1 MMTGELK
8 EIHSRLDALSALVK
22 AAGLG
27 GHQEDYR
34 GQLADIAEQLDEL
47 KAAQAKM
54 VSGVTERQ
62 MSEAIRK
69 AIRETPAMF
78 VPPIAE
84 RINAVD
90 AKADRS
96 VAAAELAAKS
106 AMTKMQISVDK
117 ALNSAQARGALGA
130 EIIRNILK
138 EEFTV

>member
-1 MMTGELK
+1 MSEELK

-22 AAGLG
+22 AAGHS
-27 GHQEDYR
+27 GHQDDYR
-34 GQLADIAEQLDEL
+34 GQLEAITEQLDDL

-54 VSGVTERQ
+54 VNGVTERQ
-62 MSEAIRK
+62 MSDAIRK
-69 AIRETPAMF
+69 AVRETPAMF

-90 AKADRS
+90 AKADKS

-106 AMTKMQISVDK
+106 AMTRMQVSVDK
-117 ALNSAQARGALGA
+117 ALNSASSRGTIGA
-130 EIIRNILK
+130 QIIRSIIQ